1 MFLDKK
7 QGWCH
12 IIVIVVPQGATRIV
26 KIKKKGKVGKMQG
39 FKRESCSA
47 EKHAWK
53 FLAQFRPRKVSPF
66 PQSSL
71 KFYAAR
77 SPANQERKSV
87 RLYRHVRENWY

>member
-12 IIVIVVPQGATRIV
+12 TIVTVVPQGATRIV

-47 EKHAWK
+47 EKCK
-53 FLAQFRPRKVSPF
+53 
-66 PQSSL
+66 
-71 KFYAAR
+71 
-77 SPANQERKSV
+77 
-87 RLYRHVRENWY
+87 